1 MLSMTIDKSDPNLI
15 HVNINKMKPYRFV
28 EDHPL
33 QPIMAKLGDLLVKKI
48 VETNHFWWYVH
59 WAID

>member
-1 MLSMTIDKSDPNLI
+1 
-15 HVNINKMKPYRFV
+15 
-28 EDHPL
+28 
-33 QPIMAKLGDLLVKKI
+33 MAKLGDLLVKKI